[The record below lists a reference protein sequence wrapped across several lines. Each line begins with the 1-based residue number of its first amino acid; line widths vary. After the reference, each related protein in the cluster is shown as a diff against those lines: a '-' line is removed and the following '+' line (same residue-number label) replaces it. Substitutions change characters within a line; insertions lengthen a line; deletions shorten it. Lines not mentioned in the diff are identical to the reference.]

1 MPAAAAAASTSSAD
15 AATGGAK
22 LYFRHGTVSSAKT
35 LALLAVAHTY
45 EVQGKRVLVLKPSI
59 DTRWGA
65 EAVASRAG
73 LSRNADHLIDPEATE
88 LPTTSF
94 DGISCILV
102 DEAQVGRAQYYYT
115 FTATALDRGHTSP
128 IFALCSLYLSSTP
141 TTHQFLSPHVV
152 GLLREVAT
160 IKKVPVIC
168 YGLRTDF
175 RSKLFDG
182 SKRLLELAD
191 CIEEIKVVASFF
203 LL

>member
-1 MPAAAAAASTSSAD
+1 MLARRTRIWQSSLPLALAVLAASSAAAAAAAGSTSSAAD

-102 DEAQVGRAQYYYT
+102 DEAQVSSR
-115 FTATALDRGHTSP
+115 TA
-128 IFALCSLYLSSTP
+128 
-141 TTHQFLSPHVV
+141 V
-152 GLLREVAT
+152 
-160 IKKVPVIC
+160 
-168 YGLRTDF
+168 
-175 RSKLFDG
+175 
-182 SKRLLELAD
+182 
-191 CIEEIKVVASFF
+191 
-203 LL
+203 